1 MINLDNAAKTANG
14 ANGANG
20 NSELKAGVFAEY
32 DSRLDYPEI
41 KGYRIA
47 KFLGRASKQGE
58 KAESKYCY
66 VPTRH
71 INADSVADKIE
82 ELMPHIITWL
92 QSVEDEDIKK
102 ELKRGA
108 LSYFTEK
115 LDLDYVISLLVAKST
130 SGRLSGEQI
139 TEWFVSDCK
148 AKLQLAFADK
158 LGFGSDLDSLEVGQ
172 TLKLEQIATVY
183 SDKFKSLASPKVII
197 PDDEIA
203 ALQKVLAL
211 VAESETSLKL
221 KARLEVAAQKEVETL
236 EML

>member
-1 MINLDNAAKTANG
+1 MLDLDKVVAENG

-20 NSELKAGVFAEY
+20 SSSELKAGVFAEY

-71 INADSVADKIE
+71 INADSVAYKIE

-102 ELKRGA
+102 ELKKGA

-115 LDLDYVISLLVAKST
+115 LDIDYVISLLVAKST

-139 TEWFVSDCK
+139 ENWFMAECK
-148 AKLQLAFADK
+148 AALQIAFADK

-172 TLKLEQIATVY
+172 TLKLEQIAKVY
-183 SDKFKSLASPKVII
+183 ADKFKSLASPKVIL
-197 PDDEIA
+197 PDDEII